1 MQNSFEFI
9 SSNITMVQMQTSV
22 QLDDG
27 GDDDDGIIMIA
38 IHTHWV
44 MMTMV
49 KSQKP
54 QSIF

>member
-1 MQNSFEFI
+1 
-9 SSNITMVQMQTSV
+9 MVQMQTSV